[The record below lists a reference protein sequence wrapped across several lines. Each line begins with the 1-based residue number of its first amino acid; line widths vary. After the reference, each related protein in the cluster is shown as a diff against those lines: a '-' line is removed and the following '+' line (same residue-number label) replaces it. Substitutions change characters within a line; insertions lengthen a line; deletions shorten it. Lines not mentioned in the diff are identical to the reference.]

1 MEEAIKSE
9 DPEVSKKLLSNND
22 SPAGCLINAKPPENI
37 KHLIHKDEIT
47 GNKSIDGTGGDSSP
61 VGLLL
66 DTMGI
71 ESLCS
76 RYNISLRQNLF
87 LASLYLI
94 IIGNLVLLTITL
106 ALQQVLH
113 NLLKCFF
120 YLLSLCWSE
129 VLIDWYIDFETIML
143 CNVLGNSK
151 WRSRFSLEIDPGC
164 NFDTLTFHFRSL
176 IEFCVLVSGLE
187 CSQE

>member
-1 MEEAIKSE
+1 MEESIQSD
-9 DPEVSKKLLSNND
+9 DPEASKKLLSTND

-37 KHLIHKDEIT
+37 KHLIHKDEVT
-47 GNKSIDGTGGDSSP
+47 GNKSYDGTGGDSSP

-94 IIGNLVLLTITL
+94 IIGNLVLLAITL

-113 NLLKCFF
+113 NLFKCFSTVSM
-120 YLLSLCWSE
+120 LLTS
-129 VLIDWYIDFETIML
+129 IDWYLIML
-143 CNVLGNSK
+143 HHKYSTWIKGRQAKVKLCEG
-151 WRSRFSLEIDPGC
+151 
-164 NFDTLTFHFRSL
+164 
-176 IEFCVLVSGLE
+176 
-187 CSQE
+187 

>member
-120 YLLSLCWSE
+120 YLLSLC
-129 VLIDWYIDFETIML
+129 
-143 CNVLGNSK
+143 
-151 WRSRFSLEIDPGC
+151 
-164 NFDTLTFHFRSL
+164 
-176 IEFCVLVSGLE
+176 
-187 CSQE
+187 